1 MSHLFASMQPVLLLH
16 LFCTSGSH
24 KFLCAIIPC
33 GSLVP
38 LVFLSSD
45 SKVWGLALSFL
56 YQATGVYSQ
65 PLDWLPVGYVLIL
78 VQSAVVRRDDLVVL
92 APGSVT
98 WEWQAVAQYG
108 MSSTNRRGEHPLYL
122 HEGLLKDFYFMST
135 IRY

>member
-24 KFLCAIIPC
+24 KFLCAIILC

-45 SKVWGLALSFL
+45 SKVWGLTLSFL

-65 PLDWLPVGYVLIL
+65 PLDWLPVG
-78 VQSAVVRRDDLVVL
+78 
-92 APGSVT
+92 
-98 WEWQAVAQYG
+98 
-108 MSSTNRRGEHPLYL
+108 
-122 HEGLLKDFYFMST
+122 
-135 IRY
+135 